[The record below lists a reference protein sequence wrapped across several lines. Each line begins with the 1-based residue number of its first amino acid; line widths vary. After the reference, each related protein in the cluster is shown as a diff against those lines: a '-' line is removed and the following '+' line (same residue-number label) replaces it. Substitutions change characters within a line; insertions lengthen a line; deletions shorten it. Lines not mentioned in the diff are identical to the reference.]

1 MGEDDFTQGRLHPM
15 MDNDLRLR
23 RLRQEAS
30 DPKVAA
36 IILDMVLGE
45 GAHPDP
51 ASEIAPAIVEA
62 KSIAKSSGRSLAIA
76 VIVVGTDED
85 SQGLEEQIDKMVA
98 AGAVVFD
105 NTAEA
110 VHFVSSFL
118 PALEETKM
126 LPLSPDAFSRS
137 VAAINVGL
145 EVFYDSMEAQ
155 GASMVQVDW
164 RPPAGGN
171 EKLMNLLSQ
180 LK

>member
-1 MGEDDFTQGRLHPM
+1 L
-15 MDNDLRLR
+15 DL
-23 RLRQEAS
+23 
-30 DPKVAA
+30 
-36 IILDMVLGE
+36 VLGE
-45 GAHPDP
+45 GAHPNP
-51 ASEIAPAIVEA
+51 ASEIAPVIIEA
-62 KSIAKSSGRSLAIA
+62 KRIAESSGRNLAIA

-85 SQGLEEQIDKMVA
+85 PQEIEEQVSKLVA

-110 VHFVSSFL
+110 IHYVSSFL
-118 PALEETKM
+118 PAPEEATM

-155 GASMVQVDW
+155 GASVVQVDW

-171 EKLMNLLSQ
+171 EKLMALLAQ